1 MFLKR
6 QKEVSREF
14 SEYIAENILNSQKVW
29 QSILGGPKSLEFK
42 NIVSRNVP
50 LSAGTV
56 GAVILRLQNDVGNFA
71 SHPLHKYTDMTLNLK
86 VHFDAFL
93 TYIYIYTYIYRYLKY
108 IYLKYHDIFVY
119 IKI

>member
-29 QSILGGPKSLEFK
+29 QSILGGPRSIEFK

-56 GAVILRLQNDVGNFA
+56 GAVISRLQKDVGNIA
-71 SHPLHKYTDMTLNLK
+71 SHPLHEYTDMALNLK
-86 VHFDAFL
+86 VNVDEFMQE
-93 TYIYIYTYIYRYLKY
+93 
-108 IYLKYHDIFVY
+108 
-119 IKI
+119 